1 MDEIG
6 DDPGK
11 SKRFGDPPF
20 PAAQAP
26 NQAGGRFAMF
36 PLWAASVPLTST
48 ARRVYDAISGS
59 ANGSWGKERSV
70 RLSLKM
76 IAVLTGIPRH
86 KIPRAIKELETVGL
100 LRKQPQKAEHG
111 GLSTTLYVLIDKR
124 GGGSPRR
131 GNTQSLYGEQVFPNQ
146 VVPEKGTILREG
158 KNRNSVLLRRRTPM
172 ALRLIRSRKPCSRP
186 VCGCSAIFPRPERA
200 RSSAGGASWPGTKT
214 TSTSSAGS
222 ATPSATASPTRSPT
236 SWRSSRATPSARSS
250 APAIDRCPRRPA
262 DERAPE
268 ALRHRTG
275 SRLPVRPQPLD
286 GLPEMPTHPSETP
299 SRQAALDQADRRG
312 TLLQLLALR
321 LERVRARA

>member
-11 SKRFGDPPF
+11 SKRFGDPPS

-26 NQAGGRFAMF
+26 NQAGDRFAMF

-76 IAVLTGIPRH
+76 IAALTRIPRH
-86 KIPRAIKELETVGL
+86 KIPRAIKELETAGL

-111 GLSTTLYVLIDKR
+111 GRGTTLYVLIDKR

-158 KNRNSVLLRRRTPM
+158 KNRRFRSPKKENADGASVDPVKKALFE
-172 ALRLIRSRKPCSRP
+172 AGLRLLSHL
-186 VCGCSAIFPRPERA
+186 PEARA
-200 RSSAGGASWPGTKT
+200 RSIVGRWRKLAGHQNDLLLLGWIRDALRDSIADPVPYIVAVIKSHAERSEFGAGYRPMPSAAGG
-214 TSTSSAGS
+214 
-222 ATPSATASPTRSPT
+222 
-236 SWRSSRATPSARSS
+236 
-250 APAIDRCPRRPA
+250 
-262 DERAPE
+262 
-268 ALRHRTG
+268 
-275 SRLPVRPQPLD
+275 
-286 GLPEMPTHPSETP
+286 
-299 SRQAALDQADRRG
+299 
-312 TLLQLLALR
+312 
-321 LERVRARA
+321 